1 MAQSNFMKAAVL
13 HDFAQPLAIEDVP
26 TPTPDA
32 DELLIKIAASGVCH
46 SDLHIASGE
55 WEMLK
60 RAAKFP
66 LILGHEITG
75 TVAAIGAGVEG
86 FTIGERVGVPWLQ
99 DTCGVCEYCQSGRET
114 LCGKQRITGV
124 MVDGGYAEFAKA
136 RASHTVRLPDA
147 LSFEE
152 AAPLLCAGVTVY
164 RAIKEARLK
173 TGETLAVFGIGG
185 LGHLA
190 VQIGKKLEFVVGAV
204 DVADDKLQLA
214 TECGADWTVN
224 AATTQAHKE
233 IKAHGGAH
241 VAIVTSGSKA
251 AYETALRCLRRAGT
265 LVIVGMT
272 PEPISLNVQAM
283 LAGEYKIVASTVG
296 TRKDLEEVLAL
307 AASGGVKCHYKTGS
321 LEQINDY
328 FAEMQ
333 AGKLA
338 GRIVLTM

>member
-1 MAQSNFMKAAVL
+1 MKAAIL
-13 HDFAQPLAIEDVP
+13 HDFAQPLTIEDVP
-26 TPTPDA
+26 TPTPGA
-32 DELLIKIAASGVCH
+32 GEVLVKIAASGVCH

-55 WEMLK
+55 WDMLK

-75 TVAAIGAGVEG
+75 TVAAIGEGVTG
-86 FTIGERVGVPWLQ
+86 FAIGDRVGVPWLHH
-99 DTCGVCEYCQSGRET
+99 TCGVCEYCLAGRET
-114 LCGKQRITGV
+114 LCGKQKITGV
-124 MVDGGYAEFAKA
+124 MVDGGYAEYAIA
-136 RASHTVRLPDA
+136 QASHTTRLPDT
-147 LSFEE
+147 LSFAE

-164 RAIKEARLK
+164 RAIKDAGMK
-173 TGETLAVFGIGG
+173 AGETLAVFGVGG

-190 VQIGKKLEFVVGAV
+190 VQIGKKLGYVVGAV
-204 DVADDKLQLA
+204 DVAEDKLQLA

-241 VAIVTSGSKA
+241 VALVTSGSKA
-251 AYETALRCLRRAGT
+251 AYETALRSLRRAGT

-272 PEPISLNVQAM
+272 PELIPLNIQAM
-283 LAGEYKIVASTVG
+283 LAGEFKIVASTVG
-296 TRKDLEEVLAL
+296 TRKDLDEILAM
-307 AASGGVKCHYKTGS
+307 AADGGVRCHYQTGA
-321 LEQINDY
+321 LENINEY

-333 AGKLA
+333 NGKLA

>member
-1 MAQSNFMKAAVL
+1 MKAAIL
-13 HDFAQPLAIEDVP
+13 HDFAQPLTLEDVP
-26 TPTPDA
+26 APTLDA
-32 DELLIKIAASGVCH
+32 GELLIKIAASGVCH

-75 TVAAIGAGVEG
+75 TVADIGEGVEG
-86 FTIGERVGVPWLQ
+86 FTLGDRVGVPWLHH
-99 DTCGVCEYCQSGRET
+99 TCGVCEYCQSGRET
-114 LCGKQRITGV
+114 LCGKQKITGV
-124 MVDGGYAEFAKA
+124 MVDGGYAEYAKA
-136 RASHTVRLPDA
+136 QASHTVKLPDA

-152 AAPLLCAGVTVY
+152 SAPLLCAGVTVY
-164 RAIKEARLK
+164 RAIKDVGIK
-173 TGETLAVFGIGG
+173 SGETLTVFGVGG

-190 VQIGKKLEFVVGAV
+190 VQIGKKLGLVVGAV

-224 AATTQAHKE
+224 AATTQAYKE
-233 IKAHGGAH
+233 IKSHGGAH
-241 VAIVTSGSKA
+241 VALVTSGSKA
-251 AYETALRCLRRAGT
+251 AYETALRSLRRAGT

-272 PEPISLNVQAM
+272 PEPIPLNIQAM

-307 AASGGVKCHYKTGS
+307 ASSGGVKCHFQTGT
-321 LEQINDY
+321 LEHINEY
-328 FAEMQ
+328 FADMQ
-333 AGKLA
+333 AGKLS

>member
-1 MAQSNFMKAAVL
+1 MKAAIL
-13 HDFAQPLAIEDVP
+13 HDFAQPLSLEDVP

-32 DELLIKIAASGVCH
+32 GELLVKIAASGVCH

-75 TVAAIGAGVEG
+75 TVAALGDGVTG
-86 FTIGERVGVPWLQ
+86 FALGDRVGVPWLHQ
-99 DTCGVCEYCQSGRET
+99 TCGVCEYCQNGRET
-114 LCGKQRITGV
+114 LCGKQKITGV

-136 RASHTVRLPDA
+136 QASHTVKLPEA
-147 LSFEE
+147 LSFAE

-164 RAIKEARLK
+164 RAIKEAAINS
-173 TGETLAVFGIGG
+173 GETLAVFGVGG

-190 VQIGKKLEFVVGAV
+190 VQIGKKLGLQVGAV
-204 DVADDKLQLA
+204 DVSDDKLQLA
-214 TECGADWTVN
+214 TECGADWVVN

-241 VAIVTSGSKA
+241 VALVTSGSKA
-251 AYETALRCLRRAGT
+251 AYETALRSLRRAGT

-283 LAGEYKIVASTVG
+283 LAGEFKIVASTVG
-296 TRKDLEEVLAL
+296 TRKDLDEVLTL
-307 AASGGVKCHYKTGS
+307 AADSDVRCHFQTGV
-321 LEQINDY
+321 LENINEY
-328 FAEMQ
+328 FAQMQ
-333 AGKLA
+333 AGQLA

>member
-1 MAQSNFMKAAVL
+1 MKAAIL
-13 HDFAQPLAIEDVP
+13 HDFAQPLSIEDVP

-32 DELLIKIAASGVCH
+32 GELLIKIAASGVCH
-46 SDLHIASGE
+46 SDLHIATGE
-55 WEMLK
+55 WDMLK

-75 TVAAIGAGVEG
+75 TVAAIGTGVEG
-86 FTIGERVGVPWLQ
+86 FAIGDRVGVPWLHH
-99 DTCGVCEYCQSGRET
+99 TCGVCEYCQSGRET
-114 LCGKQRITGV
+114 LCGKQKITGV

-136 RASHTVRLPDA
+136 QASHTTRIPDA
-147 LSFEE
+147 LSLEE

-164 RAIKEARLK
+164 RAIKEAGMK
-173 TGETLAVFGIGG
+173 VGETLAVFGVGG

-190 VQIGKKLEFVVGAV
+190 VQIGKKLGLQVGAI

-214 TECGADWTVN
+214 SECGADWTVN

-233 IKAHGGAH
+233 IKSKGGAH
-241 VAIVTSGSKA
+241 VALVTSGSKA
-251 AYETALRCLRRAGT
+251 AYETALRSLRRAGT

-272 PEPISLNVQAM
+272 PEPIPLNIQAM

-296 TRKDLEEVLAL
+296 TRKDLDEILAL
-307 AASGGVKCHYKTGS
+307 AADGGIRCHYETGK
-321 LEQINDY
+321 LENLNEY
-328 FAEMQ
+328 FAQMK
-333 AGKLA
+333 AGQLA